1 MFSINI
7 YLRFAIIA
15 GSLIA
20 GVLLHSLF
28 GFWYGFVFYLS
39 FLFFLTGYLLLG
51 TVQSAAMMMQAM
63 NFEGASQRLRL
74 TFFPR
79 LLYAANRAY
88 FFMLKGTIALNAKD
102 NDAAETWLRKAEETG
117 LASDNEKAMVVL
129 QLANLNASRN
139 RWQQATQQMKQLKEL
154 KVTEPAIKEQ
164 IRQLEKALNNRGMI
178 NPANRGMMGQM
189 GGKRRRPPT
198 R

>member
-15 GSLIA
+15 LSLVLGLWLNIA
-20 GVLLHSLF
+20 F

-39 FLFFLTGYLLLG
+39 FIFFLAGYFILG
-51 TVQSAAMMMQAM
+51 TVQSAALLVQEMD
-63 NFEGASQRLRL
+63 FEGATKRLNL
-74 TFFPR
+74 TFFPK
-79 LLYAANRAY
+79 LLYSANRAY
-88 FFMLKGTIALNAKD
+88 YYMLKGTIALNAKD
-102 NDAAETWLRKAEETG
+102 NDAAEAWMTKAQDTG
-117 LASDNEKAMVVL
+117 LNSDNERAMVLL

-139 RWQQATQQMKQLKEL
+139 KWQQATIQMKQLKEL

-164 IRQLEKALNNRGMI
+164 VKQFEKALNNRGLLK
-178 NPANRGMMGQM
+178 PGNRGMMIQP
-189 GGKRRRPPT
+189 GGKRKRPKP